1 MYIYVLQYRRSGE
14 DYQVATFATR
24 QEAQE
29 VAFSFLLH
37 ASGILCEDLNDWGIL
52 CEDSS
57 YNESAYEAVAE
68 HCHDNDIAYIEITK
82 HKLPTRWW

>member
-1 MYIYVLQYRRSGE
+1 MDIFVYVLQYRRSGE

-37 ASGILCEDLNDWGIL
+37 VSEIFS
-52 CEDSS
+52 EDSD
-57 YNESAYEAVAE
+57 YTESMYEAVAE

-82 HKLPTRWW
+82 HNLPTE